1 MFEFFD
7 KVVEFGGKA
16 IPAVFGGIVDAFF
29 GGDDDAKGSS
39 KGFAGTAYAQAY
51 AQSEKTKADY
61 KKFQFAVKQGSS
73 RYSDPK
79 ESRKR
84 TPVNLHAGLAKAA
97 YQHAQAF
104 DTTYRKITEQK
115 KRAGVA

>member
-29 GGDDDAKGSS
+29 GDDDAKGSS
-39 KGFAGTAYAQAY
+39 KGFAGTEYAKAYAK
-51 AQSEKTKADY
+51 SEQTKLDW
-61 KKFQFAVKQGSS
+61 KRFQFAVKQGGG

-104 DTTYRKITEQK
+104 DTTYRKIMDQE
-115 KRAGVA
+115 KRAKVV

>member
-1 MFEFFD
+1 MYEFFN

-16 IPAVFGGIVDAFF
+16 IPAVFEGIVDAFF
-29 GGDDDAKGSS
+29 GDDDAKGSS

-51 AQSEKTKADY
+51 AQSEKTKLDY
-61 KKFQFAVKQGSS
+61 QRFQFAVKQGSG
-73 RYSDPK
+73 RYPDPK
-79 ESRKR
+79 EKRKR

-104 DTTYRKITEQK
+104 DTTYKRIMDQK
-115 KRAGVA
+115 KRAGYA

>member
-1 MFEFFD
+1 MYEFFD

-29 GGDDDAKGSS
+29 GDDDAKGSS
-39 KGFAGTAYAQAY
+39 KGFAGTEYSKAFK
-51 AQSEKTKADY
+51 QSEHAKAKY
-61 KKFQFAVKQGSS
+61 QQFQFAVKQGSG

-104 DTTYRKITEQK
+104 DTTYRKIMDQE
-115 KRAGVA
+115 KRAKVV

>member
-1 MFEFFD
+1 MFELFNT
-7 KVVEFGGKA
+7 VVEFGGKA

-29 GGDDDAKGSS
+29 GDDDAKGSS
-39 KGFAGTAYAQAY
+39 KGFAGTEYAKAYAK
-51 AQSEKTKADY
+51 SEQTKAKY
-61 KKFQFAVKQGSS
+61 QQFQFAVKQGSG

>member
-1 MFEFFD
+1 MYEFFNT
-7 KVVEFGGKA
+7 VVEFGGKA

-29 GGDDDAKGSS
+29 GGDDDET

-104 DTTYRKITEQK
+104 DTTYRKITEQE

>member
-29 GGDDDAKGSS
+29 GDDDAKGSS
-39 KGFAGTAYAQAY
+39 KGFAGTAYAHAY
-51 AQSEKTKADY
+51 AQSEKTKLDY
-61 KKFQFAVKQGSS
+61 QRFQFAVKQGSG

-104 DTTYRKITEQK
+104 DTTYRKIMDQE
-115 KRAGVA
+115 KRAKVV